1 MEAAKRLYEFLNE
14 EAEFERE
21 MIEALEEQRTPE
33 KPRFVIETT
42 EQAIWALRKIARIEK
57 ERQEA
62 REAAQLEKARIDE
75 WLAAEEKRCDQA
87 RAHLDFLLEEYHRKI
102 LAENPKRKTIKL
114 PHGTLELRK
123 QPDEW
128 AIDEEILV
136 PWLMENRPELVV
148 VPPPPKPKPDRNGIK
163 KAFEVRD
170 GRAVYA
176 DKETGEVVEVPGIE
190 VHRRDLKFTVKV
202 ELPI

>member
-1 MEAAKRLYEFLNE
+1 MEAAEKLYEYLNE
-14 EAEFERE
+14 EAEYEHE
-21 MIEALEEQRTPE
+21 LIEAIEKQQGTE

-62 REAAQLEKARIDE
+62 REAAQLEKARIEE

-87 RAHLDFLLEEYHRKI
+87 RAHLDFLLEEWHRKI
-102 LAENPKRKTIKL
+102 IAENPKRKTIKL

-128 AIDEEILV
+128 AIDEEVLV
-136 PWLMENRPELVV
+136 PWLM
-148 VPPPPKPKPDRNGIK
+148 
-163 KAFEVRD
+163 
-170 GRAVYA
+170 
-176 DKETGEVVEVPGIE
+176 
-190 VHRRDLKFTVKV
+190 
-202 ELPI
+202 

>member
-1 MEAAKRLYEFLNE
+1 MEAAEKLSEFLNDHLEKALYEDLYE
-14 EAEFERE
+14 EGQQAYS
-21 MIEALEEQRTPE
+21 PE
-33 KPRFVIETT
+33 KPRIETT

-75 WLAAEEKRCDQA
+75 WLQDEEKRCDQA
-87 RAHLDFLLEEYHRKI
+87 RAHLDFLLEDYHRRI

-136 PWLMENRPELVV
+136 PWLMENCPELVI
-148 VPPPPKPKPDRNGIK
+148 VPPPPKPKPDRVEIK
-163 KAFEVRD
+163 KAFEVK
-170 GRAVYA
+170 GNRAVYVN
-176 DKETGEVVEVPGIE
+176 KETGEIVEVPGIE
-190 VHRRDLKFTVKV
+190 VHERGLKFSVKV
-202 ELPI
+202 FE